1 MKKEYINPRLEVIK
15 IKTALMLV
23 PGSANLDTD
32 TNHSITNSDEFGA
45 REYDFD
51 EDEY

>member
-15 IKTALMLV
+15 IKRALMLV
-23 PGSANLDTD
+23 PGSANLDT
-32 TNHSITNSDEFGA
+32 TQSITNSDEFGA